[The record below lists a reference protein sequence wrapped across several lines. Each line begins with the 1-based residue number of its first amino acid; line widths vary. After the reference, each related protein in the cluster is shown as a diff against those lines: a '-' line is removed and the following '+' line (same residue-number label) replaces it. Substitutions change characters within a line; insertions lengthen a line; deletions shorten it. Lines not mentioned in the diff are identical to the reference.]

1 MTETKYLIIGNS
13 TAAVHAVEA
22 IRETDQKSSLY
33 LVSDEVS
40 HTYSRPLISYYLG
53 NKVEEEKLFYRPP
66 FFYDLHK
73 VQTFLGEKAV
83 RLDTSARQVTLD
95 DQTDIRFEKLLLATG
110 GAPFVPEIPGLDLPG
125 VFTFTTL
132 DDAQKVKSYIAGNQ
146 VKRAVVVGG
155 GLIGLKVTEALLALG
170 IRVTILELA
179 DRVLSATFDRT
190 ASRIIERA
198 LKGIGCTCLT
208 GSTVKEIREGKE
220 KRVGSVTLRDE
231 SRVDCDLVIMAIG
244 VKPRVDL
251 TQGTDIKINRGILVD
266 EYLQTNVDG
275 IYAAGDVVE
284 SYDLLACVTRPI
296 AILPSA
302 ARQGRIAGTNMAG
315 GKKVYEGNMAMNSV
329 ELAGVPTISVGLTD
343 PSALA
348 DTDRRNGMEVIQEYH
363 EKSSVYKKIV
373 LEDNKIVGIILVGK
387 IDRAGIYTGLIKDK
401 IDIASFR
408 ENLLKD
414 DFGLL
419 SLPKEY
425 RKHMVTGQ
433 GIEI

>member
-1 MTETKYLIIGNS
+1 MIETKYLIIGNS
-13 TAAVHAVEA
+13 TAGVNAVEA
-22 IRETDQKSSLY
+22 IREGDRKSSLY
-33 LVSDEVS
+33 LVSDESS

-53 NKVEEEKLFYRPP
+53 NKVEEDRLFYRPP

-73 VQTFLGEKAV
+73 VQVFLGEKVV
-83 RLDTSARQVTLD
+83 RLDTSAMQATLD
-95 DQTDIRFEKLLLATG
+95 DETEIQFEKLLLATG
-110 GAPFVPEIPGLDLPG
+110 GTPFVPDIPGRDLPG

-132 DDAQKVKSYIAGNQ
+132 DDAQKVKKFITGNQ
-146 VKRAVVVGG
+146 VQRAVVVGG

-179 DRVLSATFDRT
+179 DRILSATFDRT

-220 KRVGSVTLRDE
+220 NRVGSVILRDA
-231 SRVDCDLVIMAIG
+231 SRVDCDLVVMAIG

-251 TQGTDIKINRGILVD
+251 AQGTDIRINRGILVD
-266 EYLQTNVDG
+266 EYLMTSVDG

-284 SYDLLACVTRPI
+284 GYDLLACVTRPI

-302 ARQGRIAGTNMAG
+302 ARQGRIAGINMAG
-315 GKKVYEGNMAMNSV
+315 GKKVYEGNIAMNSV
-329 ELAGVPTISVGLTD
+329 ELAGIPTISVGLTD

-348 DTDRRNGMEVIQEYH
+348 DTERRNGMEIIQEYH
-363 EKSSVYKKIV
+363 EKSSTYKKIV

-387 IDRAGIYTGLIKDK
+387 IDRAGIYTGLIKDRV
-401 IDIASFR
+401 DISSFR

-425 RKHMVTGQ
+425 RKHMVTDQ